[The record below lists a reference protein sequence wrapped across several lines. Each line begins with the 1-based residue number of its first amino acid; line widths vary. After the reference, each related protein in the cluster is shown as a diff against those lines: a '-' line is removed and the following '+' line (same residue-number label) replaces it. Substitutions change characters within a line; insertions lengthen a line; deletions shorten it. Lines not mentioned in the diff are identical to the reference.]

1 MFTDSKQTF
10 HLPLSDNKIYL
21 GGIDQAWPPIPVRQQ
36 EHLMTVRFPLGQS
49 SNPTSS
55 AFFLLL
61 RCSCPTECWILL
73 V

>member
-1 MFTDSKQTF
+1 
-10 HLPLSDNKIYL
+10 
-21 GGIDQAWPPIPVRQQ
+21 
-36 EHLMTVRFPLGQS
+36 MTVRFPLGQS